1 MAAASESST
10 DQTTALLTALIQL
23 SSDSTSASTQQ
34 QQQAPAAASAA
45 AEMVAAIT
53 AGSFVSAA
61 QLADAGALDDTA
73 TIAPLV
79 AAMAR
84 LLLFV
89 QLNWTGPPL
98 DAVRLRG
105 RTSHLA
111 QVALTRRI

>member
-1 MAAASESST
+1 MAAASDSST

-34 QQQAPAAASAA
+34 QQAPAPASAA

-98 DAVRLRG
+98 DAVRRRG